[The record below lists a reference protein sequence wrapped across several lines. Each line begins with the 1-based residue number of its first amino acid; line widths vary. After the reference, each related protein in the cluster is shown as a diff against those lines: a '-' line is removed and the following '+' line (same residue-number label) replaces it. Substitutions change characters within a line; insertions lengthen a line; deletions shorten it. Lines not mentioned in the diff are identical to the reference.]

1 MTAMLKRAETAGFS
15 VKTTHQDKGKSA
27 NFENSMQLHNSTDSV
42 YERLIPDE
50 LIMELKDDMTLG
62 NFPISIQSPSANG
75 VWIAFLLSICL
86 NPTHLQE
93 DLNLL
98 MKVSKLTNSA
108 SFSLVDVFSSDRDD

>member
-27 NFENSMQLHNSTDSV
+27 NFENSMQLHNNTDSV

-75 VWIAFLLSICL
+75 VWIAFLLAYVSIQLICRRTSTFL
-86 NPTHLQE
+86 
-93 DLNLL
+93 
-98 MKVSKLTNSA
+98 
-108 SFSLVDVFSSDRDD
+108 